1 MNHVT
6 RSRATAT
13 VLLVEHDAALSD
25 VLRGAFENEGYTV
38 EITAHVP
45 SADEVVALHPDM
57 LVVDAAKQHASED
70 WLLVSSLRA
79 RSPISSMPII
89 VHGEDGAYVSQSD
102 VTMRANAT
110 AILSH
115 PVRLDVLLPMV
126 ANALASRPP
135 ERGDDGICPPALEPY
150 EDSAWGW

>member
-1 MNHVT
+1 MNHT
-6 RSRATAT
+6 IRSRATAT

-38 EITAHVP
+38 EITSYVP

-57 LVVDAAKQHASED
+57 LVVDAAKQHASQD
-70 WLLVSSLRA
+70 WQLVSSLRA
-79 RSPISSMPII
+79 RPPIAAMPII

-102 VTMRANAT
+102 VTLRANAT

-115 PVRLDVLLPMV
+115 PVRLDILLPMV
-126 ANALASRPP
+126 ASALASRPP
-135 ERGDDGICPPALEPY
+135 ALSDDGICPPALEPY

>member
-1 MNHVT
+1 MNHPA
-6 RSRATAT
+6 RSSATAT

-38 EITAHVP
+38 EITSHVP

-57 LVVDAAKQHASED
+57 LVVDAARQHASED
-70 WLLVSSLRA
+70 WQLVSNLRA
-79 RSPISSMPII
+79 HGPSASLPII
-89 VHGEDGAYVSQSD
+89 VHGEEGAFVSQSD
-102 VTMRANAT
+102 VTLRANVT

-115 PVRLDVLLPMV
+115 PVRLDILLPV
-126 ANALASRPP
+126 AASALASRPASP
-135 ERGDDGICPPALEPY
+135 SEMGICEPDQY